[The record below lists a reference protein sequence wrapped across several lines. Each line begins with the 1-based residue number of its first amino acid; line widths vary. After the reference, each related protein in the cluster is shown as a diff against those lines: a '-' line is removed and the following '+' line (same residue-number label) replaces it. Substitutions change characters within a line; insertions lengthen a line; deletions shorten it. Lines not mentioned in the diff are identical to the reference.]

1 MKAPTKVELVWEHD
15 LVFGGRSGSA
25 HMTLD
30 SAGAAGPSPVQ
41 ALVFALAGCMG
52 MDVVHIL
59 KKGRHE
65 LRGLAVAIVAERA
78 PGEPHRIVA
87 VEVRFT
93 VTGDRCRG
101 SGRSAPSTCRTRR
114 ILLGLA
120 FDAAGH
126 PVQDSFQRG
135 ACRMTGSAARRTYLD
150 CLRGVAVLIM
160 IEAHV
165 IDSWTRVADVS
176 RRRSGAR

>member
-1 MKAPTKVELVWEHD
+1 MSPMKAPTKVELVWEHD

-59 KKGRHE
+59 KKGRHD

-78 PGEPHRIVA
+78 PGEPHRVVA

-93 VTGDRCRG
+93 VTGSVPEDQVQRAIDLSHEKYCSVWHSMRQDIPFKTHF
-101 SGRSAPSTCRTRR
+101 SVAP
-114 ILLGLA
+114 
-120 FDAAGH
+120 
-126 PVQDSFQRG
+126 V
-135 ACRMTGSAARRTYLD
+135 
-150 CLRGVAVLIM
+150 V
-160 IEAHV
+160 
-165 IDSWTRVADVS
+165 
-176 RRRSGAR
+176 